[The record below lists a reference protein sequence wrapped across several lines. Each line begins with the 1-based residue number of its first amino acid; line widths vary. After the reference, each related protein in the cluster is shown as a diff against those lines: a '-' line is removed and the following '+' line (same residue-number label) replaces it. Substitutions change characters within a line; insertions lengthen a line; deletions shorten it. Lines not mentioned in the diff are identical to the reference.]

1 MKLRLVMAR
10 ENGGIEGVIGNVVHN
25 GYTSRERRS
34 KTIDFS
40 NNAPVMNTVLFR
52 IGEGD
57 GGVLVLA
64 IHPVEEARARNVALK
79 RTTGERKDTTTHF
92 HRIRIAHQLHSTNL
106 LHKLVRVRA
115 THQME

>member
-1 MKLRLVMAR
+1 MAR
-10 ENGGIEGVIGNVVHN
+10 EDGGIEGVIGNVVHN
-25 GYTSRERRS
+25 GYTSRERQS

-40 NNAPVMNTVLFR
+40 KNAPEVNLIRVR

-64 IHPVEEARARNVALK
+64 IHPFEETSARDVALK
-79 RTTGERKDTTTHF
+79 RATDKGKDTTTHF
-92 HRIRIAHQLHSTNL
+92 HRIHIARQLHRTNL

-115 THQME
+115 TRKGE

>member
-1 MKLRLVMAR
+1 MAR
-10 ENGGIEGVIGNVVHN
+10 ENGGIEGVIGNVIHN
-25 GYTSRERRS
+25 GYTSRERQS

-40 NNAPVMNTVLFR
+40 NNTPVVNTVLFR

-64 IHPVEEARARNVALK
+64 VHPVEEARARNVALK
-79 RTTGERKDTTTHF
+79 WATGERRNTTTHYD
-92 HRIRIAHQLHSTNL
+92 RIRIACQRHRTNL
-106 LHKLVRVRA
+106 LHKPVRIRA

>member
-1 MKLRLVMAR
+1 MAR
-10 ENGGIEGVIGNVVHN
+10 ENGGIEGVIGNVVHS
-25 GYTSRERRS
+25 GYTSRERQS
-34 KTIDFS
+34 KTIDLS
-40 NNAPVMNTVLFR
+40 KNAPEVSLIRVR

-64 IHPVEEARARNVALK
+64 VYVFEEARARNVALK

-92 HRIRIAHQLHSTNL
+92 HRIRIAHQLHRTNL

-115 THQME
+115 TRKGE

>member
-1 MKLRLVMAR
+1 MAR
-10 ENGGIEGVIGNVVHN
+10 EDGGIEGVIGNVVHN
-25 GYTSRERRS
+25 GYTSRERQS
-34 KTIDFS
+34 KTIDLS
-40 NNAPVMNTVLFR
+40 KNAPEVSLIRVR

-64 IHPVEEARARNVALK
+64 IHPVEETRARNVALK

-92 HRIRIAHQLHSTNL
+92 HRIRIAHQLHRTNL

-115 THQME
+115 TRKAE